1 MTTTS
6 VKGAG
11 SVVNLGVQMTN
22 ASAKSVNG
30 SFQTVWNSQTDGR
43 KTAPQQDQTAK
54 KPAERE
60 SKVED
65 AAKPGSDLRAKD
77 KAVKDIPEE
86 DAQAVVGT
94 EGEMTEEE
102 LEEVMEVV
110 MTAMTDL
117 IQQIADTFGVSV
129 ESVETIMSDME
140 LQPMDL
146 LQPENLSNLLLQVSG
161 AQDSMSLLT
170 NEQMYT
176 DYQMLMEQG
185 KAVLEESSQTLEMT
199 PEQLVQTVTRLQTAD
214 SEEEKEPI
222 IEITKVD
229 DETDAADQQTQKV
242 QNPIESVQDR
252 ANGQGNAGET
262 KQETGKGASDRH
274 PAGGEGNLV
283 LQTMK
288 NEAFQNHVEDVQLG
302 SDVREADTQ
311 DIMRQI
317 MDYMRVQ
324 VRSDVSSLEMQ
335 LHPENLGTLQ
345 IHVAAKGGVLT
356 ANFVAQN
363 EAVKAALESQMVQL
377 KESFEEQGVKVEAI
391 EVTVQTHE
399 FEQNLEQGRG
409 RQSQESTE
417 GKRSRTRRINL
428 NGLEEAGLPEE
439 LEQEDRITAEMMA
452 ANGTTVDYTA

>member
-6 VKGAG
+6 VKGTG
-11 SVVNLGVQMTN
+11 SVMNLGVQMTN

-30 SFQTVWNSQTDGR
+30 SFQTVWNSQTGGH
-43 KTAPQQDQTAK
+43 KTAPQQDQTMK
-54 KPAERE
+54 KSAERG
-60 SKVED
+60 SKVTD

-77 KAVKDIPEE
+77 RSVKEVQEE
-86 DAQAVVGT
+86 DTQAVGET
-94 EGEMTEEE
+94 ENEMTEEA

-110 MTAMTDL
+110 MTAVTDL

-129 ESVETIMSDME
+129 ESVEAVMADMD

-146 LQPENLSNLLLQVSG
+146 LQPENLSNLLLEVSG

-185 KAVLEESSQTLEMT
+185 KAVLEESSQALDMT
-199 PEQLVQTVTRLQTAD
+199 PEQLLQTMAKHQAVD
-214 SEEEKEPI
+214 SEEEPL

-229 DETDAADQQTQKV
+229 EEADAADQQTQKV
-242 QNPIESVQDR
+242 QNPIESVQNR

-274 PAGGEGNLV
+274 PASGEGNLV

-288 NEAFQNHVEDVQLG
+288 NEAFQNHVEDVQSG
-302 SDVREADTQ
+302 SGVREADTQ
-311 DIMRQI
+311 DIMKQI

-324 VRSDVSSLEMQ
+324 IKSDVSSLEMQ

-409 RQSQESTE
+409 RQDQESTE
-417 GKRSRTRRINL
+417 GKRPRTRRINL
-428 NGLEEAGLPEE
+428 NGLEEAGLPED
-439 LEQEDRITAEMMA
+439 LEQEDRLTAEMMA

>member
-1 MTTTS
+1 M
-6 VKGAG
+6 
-11 SVVNLGVQMTN
+11 
-22 ASAKSVNG
+22 
-30 SFQTVWNSQTDGR
+30 
-43 KTAPQQDQTAK
+43 
-54 KPAERE
+54 
-60 SKVED
+60 
-65 AAKPGSDLRAKD
+65 
-77 KAVKDIPEE
+77 
-86 DAQAVVGT
+86 
-94 EGEMTEEE
+94 
-102 LEEVMEVV
+102 
-110 MTAMTDL
+110 
-117 IQQIADTFGVSV
+117 AD
-129 ESVETIMSDME
+129 MD

-146 LQPENLSNLLLQVSG
+146 LQPENLSNLLLEVSG

-185 KAVLEESSQTLEMT
+185 KAVLEESSQALDMT
-199 PEQLVQTVTRLQTAD
+199 PEQLLQTMAKHQAVD
-214 SEEEKEPI
+214 SEEEPL

-229 DETDAADQQTQKV
+229 EEADAADQQTQKV
-242 QNPIESVQDR
+242 QNPIESVQNR

-274 PAGGEGNLV
+274 PASGEGNLV

-288 NEAFQNHVEDVQLG
+288 NEAFQNHVEDVQSG
-302 SDVREADTQ
+302 SGVREADTQ
-311 DIMRQI
+311 DIMKQI

-324 VRSDVSSLEMQ
+324 IKSDVSSLEMQ

-409 RQSQESTE
+409 RQDQESTE
-417 GKRSRTRRINL
+417 GKRPRTRRINL
-428 NGLEEAGLPEE
+428 NGLEEAGLPED
-439 LEQEDRITAEMMA
+439 LEQEDRLTAEMMA

>member
-6 VKGAG
+6 VKSTG
-11 SVVNLGVQMTN
+11 SVMNLGVQMTN
-22 ASAKSVNG
+22 ASAKSANG

-43 KTAPQQDQTAK
+43 KTAPQQDQTTK
-54 KPAERE
+54 KLTGRE

-77 KAVKDIPEE
+77 RTVKEVPEE
-86 DAQAVVGT
+86 DAQTVAET
-94 EGEMTEEE
+94 EGGMTEEA

-117 IQQIADTFGVSV
+117 IQQIADTFSVPV
-129 ESVETIMSDME
+129 ESVEAIMSDMD

-146 LQPENLSNLLLQVSG
+146 LQQENLSNLLLEVSG

-185 KAVLEESSQTLEMT
+185 KAVLEKNSQALDMT
-199 PEQLVQTVTRLQTAD
+199 PEQLLQAVTRLQAVD
-214 SEEEKEPI
+214 SEEEEPL
-222 IEITKVD
+222 IEITKVG
-229 DETDAADQQTQKV
+229 EEADAANQQTQRV
-242 QNPIESVQDR
+242 QNPVESVQNK
-252 ANGQGNAGET
+252 ANGQENSGET

-274 PAGGEGNLV
+274 LASGEGNLV

-288 NEAFQNHVEDVQLG
+288 NEAFQNHVEDVQSG

-317 MDYMRVQ
+317 MDYMKVQ
-324 VRSDVSSLEMQ
+324 VKSDMSSLEMQ

-391 EVTVQTHE
+391 EVTVQTHQ

-409 RQSQESTE
+409 RQSQESTG

-428 NGLEEAGLPEE
+428 NGLEEAELPED
-439 LEQEDRITAEMMA
+439 LEQEDQLTAEMMA

>member
-6 VKGAG
+6 VKSTG
-11 SVVNLGVQMTN
+11 SVMNLGVQMTN

-43 KTAPQQDQTAK
+43 KTAPQQDQTVK
-54 KPAERE
+54 KLAERG

-65 AAKPGSDLRAKD
+65 ATKPGSDLRAKD
-77 KAVKDIPEE
+77 RTVKEVQEE
-86 DAQAVVGT
+86 DTQAVAGT
-94 EGEMTEEE
+94 EGEMTEEA

-110 MTAMTDL
+110 MTAVTDL
-117 IQQIADTFGVSV
+117 IQQIADTFSVPV
-129 ESVETIMSDME
+129 ESVEAIMSDMD

-146 LQPENLSNLLLQVSG
+146 LQPENLSNLLLEVSG

-170 NEQMYT
+170 DEQMYA

-185 KAVLEESSQTLEMT
+185 KAVLEESSQALDMT
-199 PEQLVQTVTRLQTAD
+199 PEQLLQTVTKSQAVD
-214 SEEEKEPI
+214 SEEEEPL

-229 DETDAADQQTQKV
+229 EEADAANQQTQRV
-242 QNPIESVQDR
+242 QNPIESAQNK
-252 ANGQGNAGET
+252 ANGQENSRET

-274 PAGGEGNLV
+274 LASGEGNLV
-283 LQTMK
+283 LQTIK
-288 NEAFQNHVEDVQLG
+288 NEAFQNHVEDVQFG

-311 DIMRQI
+311 DIMKQI

-324 VRSDVSSLEMQ
+324 VKSDVSSLEMQ

-428 NGLEEAGLPEE
+428 NGLEESELPED
-439 LEQEDRITAEMMA
+439 LEQEDQLTAEMMA

>member
-11 SVVNLGVQMTN
+11 SVMNLGVQVTN
-22 ASAKSVNG
+22 ASAKSANG

-43 KTAPQQDQTAK
+43 KTDSQQDQTVK
-54 KPAERE
+54 KPAERGN
-60 SKVED
+60 KVED

-77 KAVKDIPEE
+77 RTVKEVKE
-86 DAQAVVGT
+86 DDTQAVVEA
-94 EGEMTEEE
+94 EGEMTEES

-110 MTAMTDL
+110 MTAVTDL
-117 IQQIADTFGVSV
+117 IQQIADTFDVPV
-129 ESVETIMSDME
+129 ESVEAIMSDMD

-146 LQPENLSNLLLQVSG
+146 LQPENLSNLLLEVSG

-185 KAVLEESSQTLEMT
+185 KVVLEESSQALDMT
-199 PEQLVQTVTRLQTAD
+199 PEQLLQTVTKLQVVD
-214 SEEEKEPI
+214 SEEEEPL

-229 DETDAADQQTQKV
+229 EEADAANQQTQKV
-242 QNPIESVQDR
+242 QNPIESVQNR
-252 ANGQGNAGET
+252 ANGQENAGET
-262 KQETGKGASDRH
+262 KQETGKGASDKH

-288 NEAFQNHVEDVQLG
+288 NEAFQNHVEDVRFG
-302 SDVREADTQ
+302 SDVQEADTQ
-311 DIMRQI
+311 DIMKQI

-324 VRSDVSSLEMQ
+324 VKSDVSSLEMQ

-409 RQSQESTE
+409 RQDQESTE
-417 GKRSRTRRINL
+417 GKRPRTRRINL
-428 NGLEEAGLPEE
+428 NGLEEAGLPED

>member
-6 VKGAG
+6 VKGTG
-11 SVVNLGVQMTN
+11 SVMNLGVQMTN

-43 KTAPQQDQTAK
+43 KTAPQQDQTMK
-54 KPAERE
+54 KPAERG

-77 KAVKDIPEE
+77 RTVKEVQEE
-86 DAQAVVGT
+86 DTQTVAETGD
-94 EGEMTEEE
+94 EMTEEA

-110 MTAMTDL
+110 MTAVADL

-129 ESVETIMSDME
+129 ESVEAIMSDMD

-146 LQPENLSNLLLQVSG
+146 LQPENLSNLLLEVSG

-176 DYQMLMEQG
+176 DYQMLMERG
-185 KAVLEESSQTLEMT
+185 KAVLEESSQALDMT
-199 PEQLVQTVTRLQTAD
+199 PEQLLQAMTKHQAVD
-214 SEEEKEPI
+214 SEEEPL

-229 DETDAADQQTQKV
+229 EEADAADQQTQKV
-242 QNPIESVQDR
+242 QNPTQGVQDS
-252 ANGQGNAGET
+252 ANGQGNARET

-274 PAGGEGNLV
+274 PASGEGNLV

-288 NEAFQNHVEDVQLG
+288 NEAFQSHVEDVQSG
-302 SDVREADTQ
+302 SGVWEADTQ
-311 DIMRQI
+311 DIMKQI

-324 VRSDVSSLEMQ
+324 VKSDMSSLEMQ

-417 GKRSRTRRINL
+417 GKRPRTRRINL
-428 NGLEEAGLPEE
+428 NGLEEAGLPED

-452 ANGTTVDYTA
+452 ANGVTVDYTA